1 MRKML
6 EGGEFFLPSE
16 ILRRRKCCLRVRF
29 FCGQCGPDE
38 SVLLGYRNLLLC
50 YFEAIF
56 RPLYII
62 NIGIN
67 ANFEEFVKKMKKILR
82 KVCRCKNNAYLCIRN
97 QEISSYK
104 AKQAARLAEVE
115 KRNLKKS
122 LQKVL
127 EKFGGLKNK
136 VYLCTTFRFKIEKWF
151 FKWFFDLLVI

>member
-1 MRKML
+1 MVSQSVLYPQIQRKKNLFPPMNAQNV
-6 EGGEFFLPSE
+6 GGWRIFLPSE

-29 FCGQCGPDE
+29 FCGQYGLCE
-38 SVLLGYRNLLLC
+38 SVRLGYRNLLLC

-97 QEISSYK
+97 QEISSFK
-104 AKQAARLAEVE
+104 ATQAARLAEVE
-115 KRNLKKS
+115 K
-122 LQKVL
+122 
-127 EKFGGLKNK
+127 E
-136 VYLCTTFRFKIEKWF
+136 T
-151 FKWFFDLLVI
+151 

>member
-1 MRKML
+1 M
-6 EGGEFFLPSE
+6 
-16 ILRRRKCCLRVRF
+16 
-29 FCGQCGPDE
+29 
-38 SVLLGYRNLLLC
+38 C

-56 RPLYII
+56 WALYII

-67 ANFEEFVKKMKKILR
+67 ANFEEFVKKIKKILR

-104 AKQAARLAEVE
+104 AMRAARLAEVE

-127 EKFGGLKNK
+127 EKFGGLKK
-136 VYLCTTFRFKIEKWF
+136 MLYLCTTFRFEIERSGFSNGSLIYWYNKRENVVFICQF
-151 FKWFFDLLVI
+151 FN